1 MTQQVFYV
9 RGFPKDFN
17 MSAVAPDLRVLADL
31 DRSLLERLC
40 RELSSVPGFLPPDDI
55 LSIVQSIVPRRE
67 SAEAIHRFLFNVE
80 VSDLQTF
87 KRRIEHEWDKSESIK
102 THLTG
107 VDRKDLLDRLD
118 LLVQVYPAV
127 ERFRKADS
135 LVVRTGERLEEFEMI
150 CDLRPLFDSERKQI
164 EGLIP
169 RTVMKVVVTGE
180 DGLPRAIEANL
191 SRSQIEEIAQKA
203 ANARQK
209 LECIMAAAE
218 KWIEGGVPPLASFK
232 AKESE

>member
-1 MTQQVFYV
+1 MKTHLQGVN
-9 RGFPKDFN
+9 RKE
-17 MSAVAPDLRVLADL
+17 
-31 DRSLLERLC
+31 LLERL
-40 RELSSVPGFLPPDDI
+40 
-55 LSIVQSIVPRRE
+55 
-67 SAEAIHRFLFNVE
+67 
-80 VSDLQTF
+80 
-87 KRRIEHEWDKSESIK
+87 
-102 THLTG
+102 
-107 VDRKDLLDRLD
+107 DLLI
-118 LLVQVYPAV
+118 QPYPAV
-127 ERFRKADS
+127 ERFLKAES
-135 LVVRTGERLEEFEMI
+135 LVDRTGERLEEFEMI

-218 KWIEGGVPPLASFK
+218 KWIEGGVPPLASLQV
-232 AKESE
+232 KELE